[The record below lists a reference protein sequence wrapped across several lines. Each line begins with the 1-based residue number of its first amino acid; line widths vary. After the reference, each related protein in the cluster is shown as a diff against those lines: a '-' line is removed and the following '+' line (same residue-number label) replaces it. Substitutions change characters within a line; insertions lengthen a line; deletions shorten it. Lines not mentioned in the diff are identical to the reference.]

1 MEGLWKSSS
10 NIANPL
16 SGNMGLVQFRS
27 FLTAFNRYMAVNMF
41 SCLLLQIDKV
51 LKLLD
56 LGYWTVIDLF
66 ANQYFL
72 RSTTKNDV
80 FVLYR

>member
-1 MEGLWKSSS
+1 M
-10 NIANPL
+10 L
-16 SGNMGLVQFRS
+16 SGNMGLLYFRS
-27 FLTAFNRYMAVNMF
+27 FLTAFNRYMALNMF
-41 SCLLLQIDKV
+41 CSGMLLQTDKA

-56 LGYWTVIDLF
+56 LGYWAAIDLF

-72 RSTTKNDV
+72 RPTIKNDV